1 MSNRIKNP
9 YSFNP
14 VEVELIKD
22 NFTSYK
28 DWSKTVFDS
37 LKEKIIEH
45 LRKEQ
50 NNKCCYCKNELGYDI
65 KSVDIEHIIPK
76 SEYSDFT
83 FHNLNLAL
91 SCPGCNTKKSTK
103 SVLNKKVKKYPADG
117 DPFVI
122 VHAHF
127 DEYDNHI
134 INKEEC
140 IYIARTSKGSDT
152 IKFCELFRFLEILER
167 SKKKITEKSVLSKL
181 VEEIRTGDSDK
192 INELKALLNN

>member
-1 MSNRIKNP
+1 MSNIINNP
-9 YSFNP
+9 YIFTS
-14 VEVELIKD
+14 VEFEIIKD

-28 DWSKTVFDS
+28 DWSKTVFDN
-37 LKEKIIEH
+37 LKVNLIEH

-103 SVLNKKVKKYPADG
+103 PVLNKMIKKYPSDG
-117 DPFVI
+117 KPFLI
-122 VHAHF
+122 VHAHY
-127 DEYDNHI
+127 DEYDKHI
-134 INKEEC
+134 INREEC
-140 IYIARTSKGSDT
+140 VYIARTAKGSDT
-152 IKFCELFRFLEILER
+152 IKFCELFRFLVILEK